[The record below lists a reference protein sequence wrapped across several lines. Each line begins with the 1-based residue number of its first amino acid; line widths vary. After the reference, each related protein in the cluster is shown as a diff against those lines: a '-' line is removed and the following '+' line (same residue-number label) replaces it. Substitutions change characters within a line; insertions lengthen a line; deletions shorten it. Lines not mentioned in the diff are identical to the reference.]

1 MVRYSEDP
9 AVQVEACNLL
19 GTPAMIRERIRLYR
33 RAGVSTLAL
42 KLAGPLDARLA
53 TLAELIELAGEVNR
67 EPAPGNPV
75 PAAPQ

>member
-1 MVRYSEDP
+1 M
-9 AVQVEACNLL
+9 QVEACNLL

-75 PAAPQ
+75 PATPQ